1 MLADELQLGH
11 PEAVAARQQLLAELA
26 EERAQSGVAGA
37 YLFGAPR
44 LARFLQGN
52 NCSVDEAAAH
62 FRRMLQWRTLEGMEQ
77 RRLVVDGKPWS
88 PDSVPGLRELFG
100 FMFVR
105 NEWVNASSWA
115 PDGHLIWIQRD
126 GRAQLDKIMEVR
138 DGMLMG
144 RMAKILKLVNVAY
157 PESMHKLIL
166 FMTEPFEECSIWFWP
181 ALDSSPAIAQ
191 RADAAEVCHL
201 AKKVEGYSVGVG
213 SVLQPLR
220 HAKFRLPVWPTSGA
234 MSGASAVFIMDM
246 KGKVII
252 SRNYRGEVPMNVTE
266 RFQQNVIDAD
276 EAEVKPVFNE
286 ATLILAFLYR
296 TAEVLR
302 DYFNELEEE
311 SIKDNFVI
319 TYELLDELMDNG
331 YPQTTEV
338 KILREYIKTSSN
350 AMSIEQMRPP
360 TAVTNAVSWRSEGI
374 KHKKNEVFLDV
385 VERLNLLVS
394 SNGSVLRSEILG
406 ALKMKSYLS
415 GMPELKLGLN
425 DKLLFEAAGRSVS
438 KGKSVEMEDIKFHQ
452 CVRLARFEND
462 RTISFIPPDGEFEL
476 MSYRLNTHVKPLL
489 WVEAVVDPGR
499 SRSRI
504 EYMIK
509 AKSQFKSRSV
519 ANNVEIH
526 IPVPS
531 DVDSPSF
538 KTTIGTVKYVPDQE
552 CIVWSIK
559 QFQGQKDFIM
569 TANFGLPSIGS
580 GENQDGY
587 MKKPMSVKFEI
598 PYFTVSGVT
607 VRYLK
612 IIEKSGYQALPWVR
626 YITQN
631 GDYQLRMVL
640 VSLQAAT
647 PKFALSHRAFGMP
660 TARRF
665 IFVAGGPHDFPR
677 EMRSC
682 INEGSS
688 SRWLREDPSMQF
700 ATPAPK
706 RPACVT
712 GRSSGQHFLV
722 GPRAPA
728 VARRPESCRWMVAWN
743 FEVFPKGAT
752 LRFSAFF
759 VSMGKA
765 APLASLVKEV
775 LPQAMVH
782 DRVTGSHRPEAG
794 SSGLLWL
801 TWSNESWSQDG
812 QVRHLRMQTTGSR
825 AEAAELGAFQA
836 LQKLPQDNHRVQLRG
851 CGCFPWW
858 GCQEDDNL
866 EPARSFASL
875 KPTLPNQQRG
885 RQELFTTQSPDDAV
899 ENSSPTLVASQKD
912 IEPML
917 IVTFLAAMYALIVI
931 SLSISRFIA

>member
-126 GRAQLDKIMEVR
+126 GRAQLDKIMEVPDEKLLDVMSLMCELRQHHLDSLSEKSGKLCKIWQIRDLSGLSISKVVR

-166 FMTEPFEECSIWFWP
+166 LNVPSGFGLLWT
-181 ALDSSPAIAQ
+181 AL
-191 RADAAEVCHL
+191 R
-201 AKKVEGYSVGVG
+201 
-213 SVLQPLR
+213 
-220 HAKFRLPVWPTSGA
+220 
-234 MSGASAVFIMDM
+234 
-246 KGKVII
+246 
-252 SRNYRGEVPMNVTE
+252 
-266 RFQQNVIDAD
+266 
-276 EAEVKPVFNE
+276 
-286 ATLILAFLYR
+286 
-296 TAEVLR
+296 
-302 DYFNELEEE
+302 
-311 SIKDNFVI
+311 
-319 TYELLDELMDNG
+319 
-331 YPQTTEV
+331 
-338 KILREYIKTSSN
+338 
-350 AMSIEQMRPP
+350 
-360 TAVTNAVSWRSEGI
+360 
-374 KHKKNEVFLDV
+374 
-385 VERLNLLVS
+385 
-394 SNGSVLRSEILG
+394 
-406 ALKMKSYLS
+406 
-415 GMPELKLGLN
+415 
-425 DKLLFEAAGRSVS
+425 
-438 KGKSVEMEDIKFHQ
+438 
-452 CVRLARFEND
+452 
-462 RTISFIPPDGEFEL
+462 
-476 MSYRLNTHVKPLL
+476 PLL
-489 WVEAVVDPGR
+489 NAR
-499 SRSRI
+499 MR
-504 EYMIK
+504 
-509 AKSQFKSRSV
+509 
-519 ANNVEIH
+519 
-526 IPVPS
+526 
-531 DVDSPSF
+531 
-538 KTTIGTVKYVPDQE
+538 
-552 CIVWSIK
+552 
-559 QFQGQKDFIM
+559 QK
-569 TANFGLPSIGS
+569 
-580 GENQDGY
+580 
-587 MKKPMSVKFEI
+587 
-598 PYFTVSGVT
+598 
-607 VRYLK
+607 
-612 IIEKSGYQALPWVR
+612 
-626 YITQN
+626 
-631 GDYQLRMVL
+631 
-640 VSLQAAT
+640 
-647 PKFALSHRAFGMP
+647 
-660 TARRF
+660 F

-677 EMRSC
+677 ELVSLAGPQALEALVLTDGRHST
-682 INEGSS
+682 GD
-688 SRWLREDPSMQF
+688 EDE
-700 ATPAPK
+700 
-706 RPACVT
+706 
-712 GRSSGQHFLV
+712 
-722 GPRAPA
+722 PA
-728 VARRPESCRWMVAWN
+728 VVGCWCTKAPELLQLPVGSAEYAFCRITPGLAVAWN